1 LIKVIVKRDGRNEEF
16 FPHKLNGWG
25 EWAADTLGE
34 YVDWQGIVLTTVS
47 TLPETC
53 STDLLQ
59 DRLIK
64 SCLDIGTYSYN
75 RMAGRLYA
83 AQLRKRIFRNGMPTV
98 KELHENLIEKGYMVR
113 MKYSD
118 NEYDEIEGIINH
130 ELDYDATHYELHQTR
145 SKYSLQNRVTGEEFE
160 TQQFVYMRMAMALAE
175 TQPLNRRMY
184 DLRKWYEHLSKK
196 RLNAPTPNYVNL
208 GTSLK
213 GYASCCLF
221 TTGDTAKS
229 IETGVHIAYT
239 MTTMSAGIGAHMNI
253 RSLGDAVKGGTIQ
266 HMGKIPYFRYLVSA
280 VHSSLQ
286 NGRGGA
292 CTTYYPAFDPEV
304 KVISQLKNPMSTEDK
319 KIRGMDYS
327 FGSNKFFARKV
338 AKNEEVF
345 LFNGFTAPDLYE
357 AMYSSDTELFEK
369 LYVKYEND
377 ESFKK
382 EYVNARDIVTTV
394 LNEGYETGRTYL
406 HFPDEMNRH
415 TPFKDP
421 IYSSNLCVAPE
432 TEVLT
437 KNGYVPIIELSGN
450 EVEVWNGEEWSL
462 SKVEKTGTNQKLLK
476 VTTSAGQ
483 VIECTPYHKFYV
495 IDDYWKSPRE
505 VRAYELQ
512 EGDKLIKFNLPVIEG
527 ERKLDK
533 AYINGF
539 YCGDGCLTSQG
550 QRIYLYGEKRNL
562 QGYFETG
569 SKWTIQ
575 DDLDRQY
582 IHFKDLKDKFFV
594 PMNDYDIN
602 SRLQWLSGILDSD
615 GCVYRNGTNEQLVI
629 CSIEK
634 EFLRDIQKMLQTL
647 GVSAKISS
655 VLEEG
660 FRLLPAND
668 GSGEMKNFW
677 CKKSYRLLIT
687 SCDAHKLYQLGLRTH
702 RLKINDRLPQRDA
715 RQFTKIISV
724 VDEGR
729 CDDTYCLNEPKRH
742 MAMFN
747 GILTGQCA
755 EISLPTKPYHNMQ
768 DLYSTEDHGKSEI
781 GLCSLAGVVVSN
793 IENDEQYEEV
803 IYYALLMI
811 DKCIHMSDYVLPH
824 LEVTAKGRLSAG
836 IGVIGLAH
844 LMAKNKL
851 LYSSQEGKNFIHE
864 LFEKHMYYA
873 IKASLRLGKEL
884 GNAPWMNKT
893 KWVDGWMPIDS
904 YNRNV
909 DKIVTISN
917 RLDWE
922 YLRHE
927 VMRNGGI
934 RNSVLVAHMPS
945 ESSSKASGTT
955 NGVYPVRDL
964 SLLKGDNT
972 TMTYWAAPEGEALGE
987 WYERAWDIDTKD
999 MIDCYAIMQK
1009 FTDQAISADLYRRLV
1024 GDDVVTTTE
1033 MLTDYLYMVKMGMK
1047 TRYYVN
1053 SKTSDGVELDN
1064 GDVGCAGG
1072 ACTL

>member
-1 LIKVIVKRDGRNEEF
+1 MIKVIVKRDGRNEEF

-175 TQPLNRRMY
+175 TQPLNRRMH

-357 AMYSSDTELFEK
+357 AMYSSDTELFEE

-382 EYVNARDIVTTV
+382 EYVNARDIVTMV

-495 IDDYWKSPRE
+495 VDNYWKSPRE
-505 VRAYELQ
+505 VRAHELQ

-562 QGYFETG
+562 QGYFDTG
-569 SKWTIQ
+569 NKWTIQ

-729 CDDTYCLNEPKRH
+729 YDDTYCLNEPKRH
-742 MAMFN
+742 MVMFN

-755 EISLPTKPYHNMQ
+755 EVSLPTKPYENMQ

-922 YLRHE
+922 SLRHE